1 MEENQE
7 LSLENLAYRLTHQ
20 DREIERLK
28 VLSIRAVD
36 VEHRL
41 DKVIVALEEAE
52 DKTNQLYMELNRA
65 HKKIQLLEE
74 ELDKKANKK
83 NATKG
88 KKTSMSAD
96 AVVAPFDD
104 T

>member
-1 MEENQE
+1 
-7 LSLENLAYRLTHQ
+7 
-20 DREIERLK
+20 
-28 VLSIRAVD
+28 
-36 VEHRL
+36 
-41 DKVIVALEEAE
+41 
-52 DKTNQLYMELNRA
+52 MELNTA

-104 T
+104 TEVSPRQRHSDDIIRAFSQSPEYKRKKRNAAS